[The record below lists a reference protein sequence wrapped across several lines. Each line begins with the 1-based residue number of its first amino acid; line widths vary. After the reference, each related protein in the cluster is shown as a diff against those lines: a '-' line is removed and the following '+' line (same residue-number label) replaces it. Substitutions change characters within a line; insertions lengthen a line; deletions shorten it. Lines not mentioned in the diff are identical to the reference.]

1 MTSLHRAPAPCQW
14 FDRLAAALDK
24 RSAPRLALLFLGA
37 VLARGRRTVTT
48 WIRAA
53 GLSEQFRPCYT
64 AVAAAGKK
72 AETVAAY
79 LVLWVI
85 KPLAAGAER
94 LTLVVDDTPTRR
106 YGPHVQGA
114 GVHHNPTPGP
124 AGAPYVYG
132 HVFVALGLLLAHEA
146 WGAVALPLLS
156 RMYVRRK
163 DLPGIGPKHRPAFRT
178 KLELA
183 VELLRWAKPLLG
195 SWGKPLWVV
204 ADGAYAK
211 KEFLKP
217 AIALGM
223 TVVSRLR
230 CDAALRSLP
239 PEIPEGRRG
248 PGRPRVYG
256 TERISLAK
264 RGGQR
269 RGWTTGEF
277 TLYGE
282 SVTKR
287 YKTFLAT
294 WRPAGGVIRVVL
306 VDEPTGWRAYFCT
319 DPSASVV
326 DILTTV
332 ADRFS
337 LEITFRDVKE
347 VVGAGQQ
354 QVRFLW
360 ANVGA
365 FHVCLWTFTMTEAWA
380 WNRSVDELVD
390 RSASPWDTPLRR
402 PSHADK
408 RRAWRRVLLGEE
420 IRAVLRPGVS
430 EEEIQATAAR
440 LLSLAA

>member
-1 MTSLHRAPAPCQW
+1 MTSLQRRPTPCQW
-14 FDRLAAALDK
+14 FDRLAAVLDR

-53 GLSEQFRPCYT
+53 GLSDRFQSCYI

-72 AETVAAY
+72 ADSIAAR
-79 LVLWVI
+79 LVIEAV
-85 KPLAAGAER
+85 KPLIKGAGR
-94 LTLVVDDTPTRR
+94 LTIALDDTPTKR

-114 GVHHNPTPGP
+114 GIHHNPTPGP
-124 AGAPYVYG
+124 AGSPYVYG
-132 HVFVALGLLLAHEA
+132 HVFVVLALLVTHPA
-146 WGAVALPLLS
+146 WGVVALPLLA
-156 RMYVRRK
+156 RLYVRKK
-163 DLPGIGPKHRPAFRT
+163 DLPGIDPKHRPEFRT

-183 VELLRWAKPLLG
+183 IELLRWAKPWLGLLG
-195 SWGKPLWVV
+195 SPIWVV
-204 ADGAYAK
+204 ADGAYANAA
-211 KEFLKP
+211 FLKP
-217 AIALGM
+217 AMSLGM
-223 TVVSRLR
+223 IVVSRLR
-230 CDAALRSLP
+230 KDAALRTLP
-239 PEIPEGRRG
+239 G
-248 PGRPRVYG
+248 PRPAGKRGRPRTYG
-256 TERISLAK
+256 PEVIDLAK
-264 RGGQR
+264 RAGQR
-269 RGWTTGEF
+269 RGWSTETI
-277 TLYGE
+277 TLYG
-282 SVTKR
+282 VATLKK

-319 DPSASVV
+319 DTSASVA

-337 LEITFRDVKE
+337 LEITFRECKQI
-347 VVGAGQQ
+347 VGAGQQ

-380 WNRSVDELVD
+380 WGREAEELVD
-390 RSASPWDTPLRR
+390 RSASPWDKSPRR

-408 RRAWRRVLLGEE
+408 RRAWRRELLGEE
-420 IRAVLRPGVS
+420 IRAVLRPGIT
-430 EEEIQATAAR
+430 EEEIQATAER